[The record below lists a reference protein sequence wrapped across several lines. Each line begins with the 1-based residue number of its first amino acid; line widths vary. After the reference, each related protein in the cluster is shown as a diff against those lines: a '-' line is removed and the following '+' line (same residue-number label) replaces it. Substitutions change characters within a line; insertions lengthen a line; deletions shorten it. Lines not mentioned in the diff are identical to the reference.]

1 MREVTYKV
9 DPFWTRKRLDLF
21 LSNIQKEIS
30 RSQVQRLIEQDHVS
44 VNGQPVSAKYKV
56 KPGDI
61 VQLRVPDPTPL
72 DLSAEPIPLNIVFE
86 DECLV
91 VVDKPAGMVV
101 HPAPGHATGTL
112 VHALLH
118 HCQDLSGI
126 GGVERPGIVH
136 RLDKDTTGV
145 IVVARTDLAYQ
156 ALTSAFAERRVK
168 KLYLAMVFGLPK
180 ETRGSIELPIG
191 RHPSRRKE
199 MTVRPG
205 GRPAR
210 TDYDLISSENG
221 ISLLDVD
228 LATGR
233 THQIR
238 VHLKALGHPL
248 IGDPI
253 YGEARWK
260 GLDRE
265 VRRPLQDFSR
275 PALHAWRLQ
284 LAHPVSGQPLRV
296 EAPIPTDLKGLWQD
310 VTGRELPE
318 LPAW

>member
-1 MREVTYKV
+1 
-9 DPFWTRKRLDLF
+9 
-21 LSNIQKEIS
+21 
-30 RSQVQRLIEQDHVS
+30 
-44 VNGQPVSAKYKV
+44 
-56 KPGDI
+56 
-61 VQLRVPDPTPL
+61 
-72 DLSAEPIPLNIVFE
+72 
-86 DECLV
+86 
-91 VVDKPAGMVV
+91 
-101 HPAPGHATGTL
+101 
-112 VHALLH
+112 
-118 HCQDLSGI
+118 
-126 GGVERPGIVH
+126 
-136 RLDKDTTGV
+136 
-145 IVVARTDLAYQ
+145 VVARTDRAYQ

-168 KLYLAMVFGLPK
+168 KLYIAMVFGLPK
-180 ETRGSIELPIG
+180 ETCGSIELPIG

-205 GRPAR
+205 GRQAR

-221 ISLLDVD
+221 ISLLNVD

-284 LAHPVSGQPLRV
+284 LTHPVSGATMRF
-296 EAPIPTDLKGLWQD
+296 EAPLPDDLKTLWKV